1 MPSKLQVIPSHLQQS
16 VLLAHETLRLPLPS
30 CESPSRKS
38 MRELFSCSV
47 QELAREAQERR
58 TKARPK
64 KGTGNLE
71 VLLLLLGKFTDC
83 MILS

>member
-1 MPSKLQVIPSHLQQS
+1 
-16 VLLAHETLRLPLPS
+16 
-30 CESPSRKS
+30 

-47 QELAREAQERR
+47 QELASDAQERR
-58 TKARPK
+58 RTKAVPK

-71 VLLLLLGKFTDC
+71 ALLLLHSKFSDC

>member
-1 MPSKLQVIPSHLQQS
+1 
-16 VLLAHETLRLPLPS
+16 
-30 CESPSRKS
+30 